1 MLPREFAAGKKGG
14 GQGPGRGGNRVRGL
28 GTGRGQGERSRPCVP
43 TPSGLCPQ
51 RSRCPRSAPS
61 RPLWGPLH
69 RRQPSRSH
77 SPPSSAQPPQP
88 PRPHCPAQ
96 AGLCPVGRMRPRVT
110 AGTASPKTT
119 CATGKR
125 TAPMAAMKRTAVRGQ
140 AGARGRGPV
149 VGAGERPRRPLAE
162 PWPGAP
168 PGPTPPCEPNEFPCG
183 NGHCALKL
191 WRCDGD
197 FDCEDHTDEADC
209 RECPPRCPRP
219 PSPHPSPAGLC
230 AVPWLSGG
238 GPGGR
243 LVRSLPLSDAELAF
257 VASTMAREPVV
268 SVYLFVTISH
278 VCLCGGQMSG

>member
-1 MLPREFAAGKKGG
+1 MPTLSSQPPPLGATPPPPAQPESLPSQQRPATPAPQAALPS
-14 GQGPGRGGNRVRGL
+14 PGRPVPCGPHEAACHSGHCIPKDYVCDGQEDCAD
-28 GTGRGQGERSRPCVP
+28 GSDEADCGAGR
-43 TPSGLCPQ
+43 
-51 RSRCPRSAPS
+51 
-61 RPLWGPLH
+61 
-69 RRQPSRSH
+69 
-77 SPPSSAQPPQP
+77 
-88 PRPHCPAQ
+88 
-96 AGLCPVGRMRPRVT
+96 
-110 AGTASPKTT
+110 
-119 CATGKR
+119 
-125 TAPMAAMKRTAVRGQ
+125 

-149 VGAGERPRRPLAE
+149 VGAGERTRRPLAE

-209 RECPPRCPRP
+209 RECPPRCPCS

-230 AVPWLSGG
+230 AIPWLSGG

-268 SVYLFVTISH
+268 SVYLFLTISH